1 MGTIFK
7 NSRAVTGFSLL
18 VMFAGS
24 FMPINDQLRKIEP
37 YTVWGLSGQ
46 SYDVFLGSNI
56 QNTIWFAILS
66 TVVSAAVFLM
76 IAIWRIGKYEQ
87 Q

>member
-1 MGTIFK
+1 
-7 NSRAVTGFSLL
+7 
-18 VMFAGS
+18 
-24 FMPINDQLRKIEP
+24 MPFNKQLHKIEP

-46 SYDVFLGSNI
+46 SYNVFSGSDI
-56 QNTIWFAILS
+56 QNTIWIAMLS